1 MFLGGL
7 RIVSER
13 QGARRKKRPRPR
25 IHLTALDRMLIT
37 IRDELYEGSWQE
49 MEADLKARLEGRPY
63 IYKLA
68 TRIKEDLARI
78 QKLRG
83 YEENPSINLSDYI

>member
-1 MFLGGL
+1 M
-7 RIVSER
+7 
-13 QGARRKKRPRPR
+13 
-25 IHLTALDRMLIT
+25 HLTALDRMLIT
-37 IRDELYEGSWQE
+37 IRDELYEGSWEE

-78 QKLRG
+78 QKLKG
-83 YEENPSINLSDYI
+83 YEEDFNINLSAFL